1 MLQKIARLGSRFCE
15 QQKGVLKGP
24 GALFPLRV
32 RQSAYGFFSTAVG
45 PIANAGGVAR
55 LLRWGHG
62 EPLSESWVAFLC
74 LGVRKR
80 AYSAS
85 GVASRGC
92 WPATEQ
98 ATHYINSIYPWGP
111 KVVPSVHYLMPLSRL
126 ISCYQKIAI
135 LGSRF
140 CEQQQGPLKG
150 LVAVAYF
157 PCRYLPTVRFL
168 QVLNFARI
176 GAGVRTRPSNVRC

>member
-1 MLQKIARLGSRFCE
+1 MRCFPCGYGSRLTVSFLRPLGRSQTLVGWPDCCA
-15 QQKGVLKGP
+15 
-24 GALFPLRV
+24 GAMESPLA
-32 RQSAYGFFSTAVG
+32 S
-45 PIANAGGVAR
+45 
-55 LLRWGHG
+55 
-62 EPLSESWVAFLC
+62 
-74 LGVRKR
+74 LGWHSVPRVRKR

-85 GVASRGC
+85 GVASRDC